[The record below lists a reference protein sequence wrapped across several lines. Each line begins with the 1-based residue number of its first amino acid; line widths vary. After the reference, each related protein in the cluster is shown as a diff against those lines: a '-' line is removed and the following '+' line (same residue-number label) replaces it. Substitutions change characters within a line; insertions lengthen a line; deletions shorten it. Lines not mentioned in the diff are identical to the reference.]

1 MNAVLAIRNI
11 KLAEAHLRL
20 CLYSLMLVLFAGCNE
35 SAKLNDNNADAPESQ
50 SEIVGDER
58 RAKLQDLLSAGVD
71 PVVNSGEGLPNFRN
85 VAADAAVNLQFMRFS
100 DAVPGRYFLP
110 EVMGGGVGWIDIDC
124 DGMLD
129 LYAING
135 CALWEAMS
143 PSAGDTD
150 RMYRNTLDGFID
162 VTLMSGTSD
171 AYYGQGCA
179 VGDFNSDGFHD
190 LYITNYGRNTLLCAN
205 GDGTFSDETTMAEVG
220 CEAWS
225 SSAVWLDANLDGF
238 ADLYTV
244 NYVNTTREN
253 HKSCDYVGIEG
264 YCGPAAWDAVD
275 DVLYLNLGNGKFVK
289 AESIAAEIELAN
301 GKGLAVAAT
310 DFDGDAIAEI
320 YVANDM
326 MPNFL
331 LKRVE
336 TQGSTEAPLYK
347 EIANSS
353 GCAVSFD
360 GRNEASMGVAC
371 SDFDGDG
378 LVDIF
383 LTHFY
388 ESKNTL
394 YRNLGSMLFE
404 DASRKSRIAAT
415 SFDKLGFGTVAFD
428 ANLDG
433 SEDIF
438 IANGH
443 VLGPNLE
450 PNEMAPQLL
459 LNDGKGVFSD
469 VSASIGGYFADRYLG
484 RGVAGGDFDNDG
496 RLDLAVSHLDVP
508 LALLHNETPLKNHFI
523 GLELLTRDR
532 CYPAGGRVIITS
544 AGRQRIVPVV
554 AGGSYLSSND
564 LRLLIGLGTND
575 GPVDVEVQWSQQHS
589 MHYQNL
595 QIDRYWVLPESR
607 GAVLRTGNP
616 ESN

>member
-1 MNAVLAIRNI
+1 M
-11 KLAEAHLRL
+11 RL
-20 CLYSLMLVLFAGCNE
+20 CLYSLLLVLFVGCSERTQN
-35 SAKLNDNNADAPESQ
+35 KDFKNDAHVSK
-50 SEIVGDER
+50 SEKVVDER
-58 RAKLQDLLSAGVD
+58 RTKLKDLLSVGAD
-71 PVVNSGEGLPNFRN
+71 PHANSQQVPPHFRN
-85 VAADAAVNLQFMRFS
+85 VASDPAVNLHFMRFS

-110 EVMGGGVGWIDIDC
+110 EVMGGGVAWVDIDC

-135 CALWEAMS
+135 RPLWDTQS
-143 PSAGDTD
+143 TSQSYTD
-150 RMYRNTLDGFID
+150 RMYRNTPRGFID
-162 VTLMSGTSD
+162 ITFVSGTSD
-171 AYYGQGCA
+171 SYYGQGCA

-205 GDGTFSDETTMAEVG
+205 GDGTFRDVTIQAEVG

-244 NYVNTTREN
+244 NYVNATREN

-275 DVLYLNLGNGKFVK
+275 DILYLNSGDGHFVTAK
-289 AESIAAEIELAN
+289 SIADNIVAAN
-301 GKGLAVAAT
+301 GKGLAVVAA
-310 DFDGDAIAEI
+310 DFDGDAVAEI

-326 MPNFL
+326 TPNFL
-331 LKRVE
+331 LKFVRHND
-336 TQGSTEAPLYK
+336 SFNSPLYR
-347 EIANSS
+347 EVAATS

-394 YRNLGSMLFE
+394 YRNLGSLLFE
-404 DASRKSRIAAT
+404 DASRQSRIAAT
-415 SFDKLGFGTVAFD
+415 SFDKLGFGAVAFD

-433 SEDIF
+433 SDDIF

-450 PNEMAPQLL
+450 PNEMSPQLL
-459 LNDGKGVFSD
+459 LNDGKGTFSD
-469 VSASIGGYFADRYLG
+469 VSSAIGGYFADRYLG

-496 RLDLAVSHLDVP
+496 RLDIAVSHLDVP
-508 LALLHNETPLKNHFI
+508 LALLHNETPLENHFI
-523 GLELLTRDR
+523 GLKLLARDR
-532 CYPAGGRVIITS
+532 CHPAGGRVVITS
-544 AGRQRIVPVV
+544 AGSSRVIPVV

-564 LRLLIGLGTND
+564 PRLLIGLGSNA
-575 GPVDVEVQWSQQHS
+575 GPVDVEVQWSPNHS
-589 MHYQNL
+589 TLYENL
-595 QIDRYWVLPESR
+595 QIERYWVLPETR
-607 GAVLRTGNP
+607 GAVSGTGNP